1 MGVAVGDSVG
11 VGVSV
16 GCMVRVGD
24 GIDVIVIVAVR
35 VAVNDAVAVMV
46 VVGPFGGV
54 EVGVL
59 GDVETGVFVGLGE
72 TSIIWLGIGVSVVA
86 EDVSLGG
93 KVPPPATVTGV
104 SVGGVG
110 MGSPMVPPSTQLTFR
125 FTGSWNADLEVFER
139 SKLIS
144 LTISGRT
151 AWISMYGHGSYF
163 AARLTW
169 G

>member
-1 MGVAVGDSVG
+1 VAVGASVG

-16 GCMVRVGD
+16 GCMVRVGE
-24 GIDVIVIVAVR
+24 GIDVIVIVGVC

-46 VVGPFGGV
+46 VVDPFGGV
-54 EVGVL
+54 EVGLL
-59 GDVETGVFVGLGE
+59 GDVETGVFVGVGE
-72 TSIIWLGIGVSVVA
+72 TSIVLLGISVSVVA

-93 KVPPPATVTGV
+93 KVPPPAMVTGV
-104 SVGGVG
+104 SVGGVR
-110 MGSPMVPPSTQLTFR
+110 MGSLMVPPPTQLTFK
-125 FTGSWNADLEVFER
+125 FTGSWNTGLEVFER

-151 AWISMYGHGSYF
+151 AWISMYVHGSYL